1 MKTPSG
7 IYAEY
12 KIMPSLQLHQLRVAA
27 VAQLICDNF
36 QKPVSKNDVILAC
49 LFHDMGNI
57 IKSDLTYFPEFVEP
71 EGLEYWEKIKADFVL
86 KYGENHHKANVMIA
100 KDLGLPPTSIALID
114 SIGFS
119 QLEFVV
125 ADDSFERKIMQYADI
140 RVGPHGILPLKQ
152 RLEEGRKRYNTTR
165 KARMYYESDEEF
177 EHLAQFAGELEKQ
190 VSEHM
195 HITPDK
201 IDDTAIKPIIEQLK
215 RARLRDSIART
226 PE

>member
-1 MKTPSG
+1 MKIATQ
-7 IYAEY
+7 IYEQY
-12 KIMPSLQLHQLRVAA
+12 NIMPSLQLHQLRVAA
-27 VAQLICDNF
+27 VAKLISDNF
-36 QKPVSKNDVILAC
+36 DPPAGGPVNTHDVVLAC

-201 IDDTAIKPIIEQLK
+201 IDDTAIKPISEQL
-215 RARLRDSIART
+215 RT
-226 PE
+226 CAVA

>member
-71 EGLEYWEKIKADFVL
+71 EGLEYWEEVKEDFISR
-86 KYGENHHKANVMIA
+86 YGTNHHAANAAIA
-100 KDLGLPPTSIALID
+100 REIGLPATSVALID
-114 SIGFS
+114 GIGFS
-119 QLEFVV
+119 RLAEVV
-125 ADDSFERKIMQYADI
+125 ASDSYERKIMQYADL
-140 RVGPHGILPLKQ
+140 RVGPRGVLPLGE
-152 RLEEGRKRYNTTR
+152 RLAEGRERYNATR
-165 KARMYYESDEEF
+165 KARIYYESDSQF
-177 EHLAQFAGELEKQ
+177 DHLYRAAEELEAQ
-190 VSEHM
+190 IFSEANISPGD
-195 HITPDK
+195 ITDAAVAST
-201 IDDTAIKPIIEQLK
+201 IDELRTYAI
-215 RARLRDSIART
+215 A
-226 PE
+226 